1 MSSISTQACAA
12 CKYQRRK
19 CAPDCPLAPYF
30 PPDHPKQFLNVHRLF
45 GVSNVLRI
53 LRQVSPSLKADAI
66 KSIVY
71 EADAWER
78 DPVHG
83 CLGLISLLRN
93 QVEDLQLELARARS
107 QIFFLEHS
115 NQTNSLHLSAVNPTL
130 ISTNPAYVNP
140 SLGSTNLQTSEFG
153 LSNACVF
160 SHYQHEVPVQ
170 LGVEGLAVF
179 DENVGSH
186 ESSQSLRQS
195 FEGIVENNHA
205 VKVERIAE
213 ESTEAPSTLYD
224 LRGAV
229 STSNREN
236 YSLYQ
241 GSSSTPSHEPQ
252 INSQN
257 KDELKTIAL
266 FSL

>member
-30 PPDHPKQFLNVHRLF
+30 PPDQPKQFLNVHRLF
-45 GVSNVLRI
+45 GVSNILRI

-130 ISTNPAYVNP
+130 ISNNPAYVNP
-140 SLGSTNLQTSEFG
+140 SLGSTNQTSEFG
-153 LSNACVF
+153 LSNAWVF
-160 SHYQHEVPVQ
+160 SHYQHEAPVQ
-170 LGVEGLAVF
+170 LGVEELAVF

-186 ESSQSLRQS
+186 HESSQSLRHS
-195 FEGIVENNHA
+195 FEAIVEHNHA
-205 VKVERIAE
+205 VKVEPIVE
-213 ESTEAPSTLYD
+213 ETEAPSTLYD

-229 STSNREN
+229 STSNRGD

-241 GSSSTPSHEPQ
+241 GSSSTPSHEPN
-252 INSQN
+252 INLQD